1 MKIRRQILSILVSA
15 CLVAGMLPTVSFA
28 AEDSSAVVGTSGLC
42 GHHTAHDEACGYVE
56 GSEGSPCTHEHGTEC
71 YTEVTSCTHIH
82 TEDCYP
88 ILGNSVSGNEAVE
101 PAECSHVCSGES
113 GCIVQELNCT
123 HEHDGICGY
132 VPAVEGHPCTYVCG
146 LCGLTEITAWS
157 WVDELEAID
166 PSSGILA
173 LSGAE
178 SPVFY
183 DEIVGILPAQITAA
197 TENGT
202 ETVALGGWS
211 CDNYPAEGADTGSYL
226 FNAVLPDGYTLAEN
240 VPALTVT
247 VELGGVAVLDGTEH
261 SSHPICG
268 EAHKDIGDHTGACE
282 NVTWTAWDGTSEI
295 PYDADNTAYV
305 YLTGDVT
312 RDETLEV
319 DAYVNTNHTL
329 YLCLN
334 GHSITDSASGNVI
347 FVENSSKLI
356 LCDCR
361 GGGKLTHSSGIK
373 GRGVQAGSGKTSL
386 GSATF
391 IMYGGEIS
399 GNHTD
404 DDGAGTMIST
414 SDFKMY
420 GGKIHD
426 NNVDA
431 AFNYGGG
438 GVVQLRSNF
447 IMYGGEISS
456 NSSVKYGGGVAA
468 LSGSVEINGGV
479 IKNNT
484 AGEDGGGIWTNGST
498 TIIRGESVAENNRAA
513 NGGGVYFNGFF
524 SSHKLVI
531 SDSVEIA
538 DNTAT
543 GDGGGVYY
551 SCESE
556 YSDPL
561 TISDSVRISQNAATN
576 GGGIYIGAHKLTM
589 NGGSITGNTA
599 TDNGGGVYFNGSTF
613 KISGGA
619 DISGNK
625 KNSASNNVYL
635 TTDKYI
641 TIAGELTGGSKIG
654 VTTEAT
660 PDSSSYVRIATGNQS
675 YADPEKFLY
684 ENDGNLSVSTIINS
698 GTTDLIVCKHN
709 WRSDWSTDSSNHWHV
724 CNICNGIEDL
734 AEHAYNQEVVAEGY
748 KASDATCTSKATY
761 HKSCVCGAKGTET
774 FESGDL
780 NPGNHT
786 GTLGDW
792 KSDGSNHWKEY
803 SCCGA
808 IAGTA
813 AHTGGTAD
821 CQNQAVCDICNTAY
835 GDKDISNHIGTLG
848 DWKSDGDEH
857 WKEYS
862 CCGAIAEKAAHTG
875 GTADCQ
881 NKAVCDICNTAYGD
895 KDISNHTGT
904 LGDWKS
910 DGDNHWK
917 EYSCCGAI
925 AEKAAHT
932 GGTADCQN
940 RAVCDTCNQ
949 PYGNLGSHD
958 PASIWS
964 KDASG
969 HWHACRTANCTEKLD
984 FAAHTPGA
992 AATEE
997 TPQTCTECG
1006 YELAP
1011 ALEHTHVWGDW
1022 TSNGD
1027 GTHTRICSKDSSHT
1041 ETNSCSGGTATC
1053 QTKAVCD
1060 TCNQPYGEL
1069 GSHDPASIW
1078 SKDASAH
1085 WHVCQTANCTE
1096 KLDFAAHTPGAAATE
1111 ETAQTCT
1118 ECGYELAPAL
1128 EHTHVW
1134 GEWTSNGDGTHTRIC
1149 SKDSSH
1155 TETNSCS
1162 GGTATCQSPAVCA
1175 TCSQPYGDK
1184 DMSNHTGGT
1193 EVRGSVEATTGA
1205 AGYTGDTY
1213 CKGCNTKLADGSTI
1227 PKKEDNTGGGGNDRG
1242 SDNNTSSIAV
1252 TVPVSGDENTIRVDA
1267 AVSGTTATIET
1278 VELSKLD
1285 TVIGNNVKTGIVT
1298 IDFSVL
1304 EIEVDIVKLPANV
1317 VKQIS
1322 EAVNDPDNDAEGLEI
1337 VLTDGTSI
1345 EFDAKALDKN
1355 AEQANGADI
1364 TISIKPATDNTLND
1378 MQRQAVG
1385 SRPALDINVT
1395 SGGRNISDMGGKITI
1410 YVPYELRPGERASGI
1425 VVYYVDGNGNR
1436 ESCETGYDPVKKR
1449 VTWETNHFSVY
1460 MIGYD
1465 ESVRKSP
1472 ATGDDD
1478 PVYVTYTVQKGD
1490 TLWAIARKYGCTVS
1504 EIVAANSELIKNPNL
1519 IYKGWQLQI
1528 PQDETMGADSAD
1540 AILPDNRKTG
1550 VYIVKRGDT
1559 LWAISRKYGCTVAEI
1574 VGLNGELIADPDLIF
1589 AGWELE
1595 IPQN

>member
-1 MKIRRQILSILVSA
+1 MKIRRQILSVLVSA
-15 CLVAGMLPTVSFA
+15 CLVAGMLPTVSLA
-28 AEDSSAVVGTSGLC
+28 AEDNGTSGLC

-56 GSEGSPCTHEHGTEC
+56 GSEESPCTHEHGTEC

-101 PAECSHVCSGES
+101 PTECSHVCSGES

-178 SPVFY
+178 SPVLY

-240 VPALTVT
+240 VPAFTVT

-261 SSHPICG
+261 SHPVCG
-268 EAHKDIGDHTGACE
+268 AAHKDIGDHTGTCGD
-282 NVTWTAWDGTSEI
+282 VTWTAWNGTDEI

-305 YLTGDVT
+305 YLTDNVT
-312 RDETLEV
+312 RDATLEV
-319 DAYVNTNHTL
+319 KANYTL
-329 YLCLN
+329 YLCLD
-334 GHSITDSASGNVI
+334 GHNITKSTTGQIIQVGGNAK
-347 FVENSSKLI
+347 FI
-356 LCDCR
+356 LCNCQSS
-361 GGGKLTHSSGIK
+361 GTITHSTDVK
-373 GRGVQAGSGKTSL
+373 GKGVKVGSNNGAD
-386 GSATF
+386 ATF

-399 GNHTD
+399 GNHVGTSD
-404 DDGAGTMIST
+404 SKEDGAGVAVSGGIFT
-414 SDFKMY
+414 MY
-420 GGKIHD
+420 GGKIRD
-426 NNVDA
+426 NHVDA
-431 AFNYGGG
+431 ALNYGGG
-438 GVVQLRSNF
+438 GVLASDDF
-447 IMYGGEISS
+447 IMYGGEIS
-456 NSSVKYGGGVAA
+456 NNTSSDYGGGVMAWGSSASAA
-468 LSGSVEINGGV
+468 IYGGIISG
-479 IKNNT
+479 NT
-484 AGEDGGGIWTNGST
+484 ATGNGGGICTNNPLVISGN
-498 TIIRGESVAENNRAA
+498 SVIENNRAE
-513 NGGGVYFNGFF
+513 NGGGVYFYGYY
-524 SSHKLVI
+524 SDEVLTI
-531 SDSVEIA
+531 SDSVKIA
-538 DNTAT
+538 GNTAT
-543 GDGGGVYY
+543 GDGGGIAVKNGGA
-551 SCESE
+551 
-556 YSDPL
+556 L
-561 TISDSVRISQNAATN
+561 TI
-576 GGGIYIGAHKLTM
+576 
-589 NGGSITGNTA
+589 NGGSITGNNA
-599 TDNGGGVYFNGSTF
+599 AGNGGGVYFNSKNSNAI
-613 KISGGA
+613 KISGGI
-619 DISGNK
+619 DISGNT
-625 KNSASNNVYL
+625 KNSVNNNVYL
-635 TTDKYI
+635 PTNKYI
-641 TIAGELTGGSKIG
+641 TIAGELTGGNKIG

-660 PDSSSYVRIATGNQS
+660 PDSSSYVRIATGNKV
-675 YADPEKFLY
+675 YADPEKFQY
-684 ENDGNLSVSTIINS
+684 ENDGNLSVSAITNVS
-698 GTTDLIVCKHN
+698 TADLVVCKHN

-724 CNICNGIEDL
+724 CSICNGTEDL
-734 AEHAYNQEVVAEGY
+734 AAHAYNQEVVAEGY
-748 KASDATCTSKATY
+748 KASDATCTSKAAY
-761 HKSCVCGAKGTET
+761 YKSCVCGAKGTET

-780 NPGNHT
+780 NPDNHT

-803 SCCGA
+803 SCCGVH
-808 IAGTA
+808 AGT
-813 AHTGGTAD
+813 
-821 CQNQAVCDICNTAY
+821 
-835 GDKDISNHIGTLG
+835 
-848 DWKSDGDEH
+848 
-857 WKEYS
+857 
-862 CCGAIAEKAAHTG
+862 
-875 GTADCQ
+875 
-881 NKAVCDICNTAYGD
+881 
-895 KDISNHTGT
+895 
-904 LGDWKS
+904 
-910 DGDNHWK
+910 
-917 EYSCCGAI
+917 
-925 AEKAAHT
+925 AAHT

-940 RAVCDTCNQ
+940 RAVCDICNQ
-949 PYGNLGSHD
+949 PYGELGSHD

-969 HWHACRTANCTEKLD
+969 HWHVCQTANCTEKLD

-997 TPQTCTECG
+997 TSQTCTECG

-1011 ALEHTHVWGDW
+1011 KLAHTHVWGDW

-1078 SKDASAH
+1078 SKDASGH

-1134 GEWTSNGDGTHTRIC
+1134 GDWTSNGDGTHTRIC

-1162 GGTATCQSPAVCA
+1162 GGTATCQSPAICA
-1175 TCSQPYGDK
+1175 ICSQPYGDK

-1227 PKKEDNTGGGGNDRG
+1227 PKKEDNTGGGGNDSG

-1278 VELSKLD
+1278 VDLSKLD

-1317 VKQIS
+1317 VKQIA

-1355 AEQANGADI
+1355 AAQANGNDI
-1364 TISIKPATDNTLND
+1364 TISIKPATDNMLND

-1395 SGGRNISDMGGKITI
+1395 SGGRNISDMGGKVTI
-1410 YVPYELRPGERASGI
+1410 YVPYELRSGERASGI

-1436 ESCETGYDPVKKR
+1436 ERCETGYDPVKKR
-1449 VTWETNHFSVY
+1449 VNWKTSHFSVY

-1465 ESVRKSP
+1465 ESVKKSP
-1472 ATGDDD
+1472 VTGDDD

-1504 EIVAANSELIKNPNL
+1504 EIVAANSDLIKKPNL

-1528 PQDETMGADSAD
+1528 PQD
-1540 AILPDNRKTG
+1540 
-1550 VYIVKRGDT
+1550 
-1559 LWAISRKYGCTVAEI
+1559 
-1574 VGLNGELIADPDLIF
+1574 
-1589 AGWELE
+1589 
-1595 IPQN
+1595 

>member
-28 AEDSSAVVGTSGLC
+28 AEDSSAVIGTSGLC

-56 GSEGSPCTHEHGTEC
+56 GREESPCTHEHGTEC
-71 YTEVTSCTHIH
+71 YTEVTSCIHIH
-82 TEDCYP
+82 TVECYP
-88 ILGNSVSGNEAVE
+88 VLENSVSGNEAAE

-157 WVDELEAID
+157 WVDELEVID

-178 SPVFY
+178 SPVLY
-183 DEIVGILPAQITAA
+183 DEIVALLPAEITATA
-197 TENGT
+197 ESGT

-211 CDNYPAEGADTGSYL
+211 CDNYPAEGADTGNYL

-268 EAHKDIGDHTGACE
+268 AAHKDIGDHTGTCE
-282 NVTWTAWDGTSEI
+282 NVTWTAWNGTDEI

-305 YLTGDVT
+305 YLTDNVT
-312 RDETLEV
+312 RDATLEV
-319 DAYVNTNHTL
+319 KANYTL
-329 YLCLN
+329 YLCLD
-334 GHSITDSASGNVI
+334 GHNITKSTTGQIIQVGGNAK
-347 FVENSSKLI
+347 FI
-356 LCDCR
+356 LCNCQSS
-361 GGGKLTHSSGIK
+361 GTITHSTDVK
-373 GRGVQAGSGKTSL
+373 GKGVKVGSNNGAD
-386 GSATF
+386 ATF

-399 GNHTD
+399 GNHVGTSD
-404 DDGAGTMIST
+404 SKEDGAGVAVSGGIFT
-414 SDFKMY
+414 MY
-420 GGKIHD
+420 GGKIRD
-426 NNVDA
+426 NHVDA
-431 AFNYGGG
+431 ALNYGGG
-438 GVVQLRSNF
+438 GVLASDDF

-456 NSSVKYGGGVAA
+456 NTSSDYGGGVMAWGSSASAA
-468 LSGSVEINGGV
+468 IYGGIISG
-479 IKNNT
+479 NT
-484 AGEDGGGIWTNGST
+484 ATGNGGGICTNNPLVISGN
-498 TIIRGESVAENNRAA
+498 SVIENNRAE
-513 NGGGVYFNGFF
+513 NGGGVYFYGYY
-524 SSHKLVI
+524 SDEVLTI
-531 SDSVEIA
+531 SDSVKIA
-538 DNTAT
+538 GNTAT
-543 GDGGGVYY
+543 GDGGGIAVKNGGA
-551 SCESE
+551 
-556 YSDPL
+556 L
-561 TISDSVRISQNAATN
+561 TI
-576 GGGIYIGAHKLTM
+576 
-589 NGGSITGNTA
+589 NGGSITGNNA
-599 TDNGGGVYFNGSTF
+599 AGNGGGVYFNSKNSNAI
-613 KISGGA
+613 KISGGI
-619 DISGNK
+619 DISGNT
-625 KNSASNNVYL
+625 KNSVNNNVYL
-635 TTDKYI
+635 PTNKYI
-641 TIAGELTGGSKIG
+641 TIAGELTGGNKIG

-660 PDSSSYVRIATGNQS
+660 PDSSSYVRIATGNKV
-675 YADPEKFLY
+675 YADPEKFQY
-684 ENDGNLSVSTIINS
+684 ENDNTLSVSTVIS
-698 GTTDLIVCKHN
+698 GSSAKLVVCKHSLS
-709 WRSDWSTDSSNHWHV
+709 SDWSTDSSSHWHQ
-724 CNICNGIEDL
+724 CSICKGQKDT
-734 AEHAYNQEVVAEGY
+734 AAHTYDREVAVEGY
-748 KASDATCTSKATY
+748 KKSDATCTSKATY
-761 HKSCVCGAKGTET
+761 YKSCVCGAKGTET
-774 FESGDL
+774 FESGEL
-780 NPGNHT
+780 NSDSHT
-786 GTLGDW
+786 GSLSDW
-792 KSDGSNHWKEY
+792 KSDDSNHWKEY

-808 IAGTA
+808 HVDTA

-821 CQNQAVCDICNTAY
+821 CQN
-835 GDKDISNHIGTLG
+835 K
-848 DWKSDGDEH
+848 
-857 WKEYS
+857 
-862 CCGAIAEKAAHTG
+862 
-875 GTADCQ
+875 
-881 NKAVCDICNTAYGD
+881 
-895 KDISNHTGT
+895 
-904 LGDWKS
+904 
-910 DGDNHWK
+910 
-917 EYSCCGAI
+917 
-925 AEKAAHT
+925 
-932 GGTADCQN
+932 
-940 RAVCDTCNQ
+940 AVCDTCNQ

-969 HWHACRTANCTEKLD
+969 HWHVCQTANCTEKFD
-984 FAAHTPGA
+984 FTAHTPGA

-997 TPQTCTECG
+997 TAQTCTECG

-1053 QTKAVCD
+1053 Q
-1060 TCNQPYGEL
+1060 
-1069 GSHDPASIW
+1069 
-1078 SKDASAH
+1078 
-1085 WHVCQTANCTE
+1085 
-1096 KLDFAAHTPGAAATE
+1096 
-1111 ETAQTCT
+1111 
-1118 ECGYELAPAL
+1118 
-1128 EHTHVW
+1128 
-1134 GEWTSNGDGTHTRIC
+1134 
-1149 SKDSSH
+1149 
-1155 TETNSCS
+1155 
-1162 GGTATCQSPAVCA
+1162 SPAVCA
-1175 TCSQPYGDK
+1175 ACSQPYGDK
-1184 DMSNHTGGT
+1184 DMNSHTGGT
-1193 EVRGSVEATTGA
+1193 EVRGSVEATTSA

-1213 CKGCNTKLADGSTI
+1213 CKGCNTKLADGNTI
-1227 PKKEDNTGGGGNDRG
+1227 PKKEDNTGGGSNDSG
-1242 SDNNTSSIAV
+1242 SDNNTSFISV

-1267 AVSGTTATIET
+1267 TVSGTTATIET
-1278 VELSKLD
+1278 VDLSKLD

-1317 VKQIS
+1317 VKQIA

-1355 AEQANGADI
+1355 AAQANGNDI
-1364 TISIKPATDNTLND
+1364 TISIKPATDNMLND

-1395 SGGRNISDMGGKITI
+1395 SGGRNISDMGGKVTI
-1410 YVPYELRPGERASGI
+1410 YVPYELRSGERASGI

-1436 ESCETGYDPVKKR
+1436 ERCETGYDPVKKR
-1449 VTWETNHFSVY
+1449 VNWKTSHFSVY

-1465 ESVRKSP
+1465 ESVKKSP
-1472 ATGDDD
+1472 VTGDDD

-1504 EIVAANSELIKNPNL
+1504 EIVAANSDLIKKPNL

-1574 VGLNGELIADPDLIF
+1574 VGLNGKLITDPDLIF

-1595 IPQN
+1595 IPQD